1 MSLNHITLLT
11 SSLLFHT
18 WDFLLPSNQMYEHHT
33 SLWHRMKTSIHIATC
48 HKHVYFCSLSLQ
60 SHNMQDLDLFLCDE
74 GFTTNIFPLVLNIY
88 QYFQTIYKYGLIW
101 SNADISLTYQS
112 VRTDPTTQPVVNDKI
127 KCKISY
133 QSIHDPSETYC
144 CFSVQNIQ
152 RVSYFITEL
161 KKV

>member
-1 MSLNHITLLT
+1 M
-11 SSLLFHT
+11 
-18 WDFLLPSNQMYEHHT
+18 LLPSNQKYELHT
-33 SLWHRMKTSIHIATC
+33 SLWHRMKTSIHIVTC

-88 QYFQTIYKYGLIW
+88 QYFLNIYKYGLIW

-127 KCKISY
+127 NVKSVIRVAMIHKKPIVVFLYKIFKEF
-133 QSIHDPSETYC
+133 HTLL
-144 CFSVQNIQ
+144 QN
-152 RVSYFITEL
+152 Y
-161 KKV
+161 